1 MKILLKNTSI
11 DYSHYDSAILHETFG
26 IISFRVKGEID
37 DKDLQLPLIFRDG
50 SDAREAYRRILQGRN
65 TCACSISLS
74 DFECSWP
81 MDTSLKIEQYAQHLF
96 DFDKPIRL

>member
-1 MKILLKNTSI
+1 MKILLRHASI
-11 DYSHYDSAILHETFG
+11 DFGHYEAAVLHETFAV
-26 IISFRVKGEID
+26 ISFRVKTEID
-37 DKDLQLPLIFRDG
+37 ERCLQLPLIFRDG